1 MLLGKAEKAGS
12 GVDKI
17 LAGWKELG
25 WDEPKLTEEVQ
36 PDYVVLTLPIG
47 NTHQEHPSRKP
58 TKKTHQEGLE
68 ESVDFGF
75 LQRTQK
81 FFGNNEYAQ
90 FERQGKLQAR
100 VYFSLDCGRPVIHDR
115 TRQPNQ
121 QESNVCSDQG

>member
-25 WDEPKLTEEVQ
+25 WDEPKLNRRSAARLCGV
-36 PDYVVLTLPIG
+36 DIA
-47 NTHQEHPSRKP
+47 HREHPSRKP